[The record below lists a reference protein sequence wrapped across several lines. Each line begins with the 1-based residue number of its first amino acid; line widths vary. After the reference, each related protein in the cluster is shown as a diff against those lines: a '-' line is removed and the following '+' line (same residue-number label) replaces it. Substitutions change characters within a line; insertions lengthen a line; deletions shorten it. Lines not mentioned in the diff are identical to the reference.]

1 MGLGEVNL
9 GLSHILFPFY
19 SSWVS
24 TPNPNSNLWF
34 TSGRMACYCRMV
46 NENNHSSLQKNMQV
60 SPPPFFFR
68 TRLLDSDKAN
78 TYLDELSYEAVLFFP
93 RARAARRKD
102 PLLPSNV
109 SVYIN
114 STTLPPDLATSLV
127 SKAGGQVTRSVQ
139 EADIILSNTPM
150 NLTAITV
157 TENWLLDSIEHWR
170 CK

>member
-1 MGLGEVNL
+1 MV
-9 GLSHILFPFY
+9 I
-19 SSWVS
+19 
-24 TPNPNSNLWF
+24 TPS
-34 TSGRMACYCRMV
+34 
-46 NENNHSSLQKNMQV
+46 KDMQETQTFLV
-60 SPPPFFFR
+60 L
-68 TRLLDSDKAN
+68 RLLDSDKAN
-78 TYLDELSYEAVLFFP
+78 KYLDEHLYEAILFFP

-114 STTLPPDLATSLV
+114 STTLPPDLVTSLV
-127 SKAGGQVTRSVQ
+127 SKAGGQVTSSLQ

-170 CK
+170 CKWCGIQKNCTHLFYFS